1 MQRACSVHAVHMQC
15 ICSASAVG
23 RLREGV
29 GEGRARAD
37 RLGPAV
43 LEGRGGGGLVG
54 RRGVT
59 WLELG

>member
-1 MQRACSVHAVHMQC
+1 MYLQC
-15 ICSASAVG
+15 ICSACVVG

-29 GEGRARAD
+29 GEGRARSD